1 MDELDMIKNKIFR
14 RYNQYT
20 TGNSA
25 QGCVAA
31 WMWGEFGKNE
41 YMYMYGWVPLLFTWN
56 LHNIVNQLYSN
67 VK

>member
-1 MDELDMIKNKIFR
+1 MDELDMIKSKIFR

-31 WMWGEFGKNE
+31 WMGQSLVDNG
-41 YMYMYGWVPLLFTWN
+41 YMYVCG
-56 LHNIVNQLYSN
+56 
-67 VK
+67 